1 MSWEIIGAV
10 AGGLADAKRQRDQKK
25 ELDDYRKSVKG
36 YYDEQAEE
44 IRESRR
50 NRRRGQSAP
59 NVATQAGEAMGPPE
73 SAAMP
78 RNDIDYRADGG
89 LIGKVGGEDG
99 LVEHKDWYCG
109 GMSSDLWQK
118 QSFKK

>member
-44 IRESRR
+44 IRERRR
-50 NRRRGQSAP
+50 NRRGRVDPMRSDSGADVGGVGAQP
-59 NVATQAGEAMGPPE
+59 Y
-73 SAAMP
+73 AA
-78 RNDIDYRADGG
+78 GG